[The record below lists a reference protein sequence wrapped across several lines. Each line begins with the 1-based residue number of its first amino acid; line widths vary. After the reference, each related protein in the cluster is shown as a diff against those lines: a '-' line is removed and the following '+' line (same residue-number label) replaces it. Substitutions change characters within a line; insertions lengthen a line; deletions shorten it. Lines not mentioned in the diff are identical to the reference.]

1 VRSCERVTLTRVV
14 VAEGMGVDG
23 NPVREVT
30 YWYDDDG
37 WLIARRDGWEEA
49 QDSKEAW
56 MRVEHGDV
64 QGGSHDTPNWP
75 DGYYLR
81 QSSGWL
87 PSSADRDFR

>member
-37 WLIARRDGWEEA
+37 WLIARRDGWEELLPA
-49 QDSKEAW
+49 PVVWVAPVIGRPGLS
-56 MRVEHGDV
+56 M
-64 QGGSHDTPNWP
+64 TL
-75 DGYYLR
+75 LR
-81 QSSGWL
+81 
-87 PSSADRDFR
+87 ART